1 VLEPSKGA
9 GDSMGIRVMLAE
21 LGKQLFEIVWKLN
34 MERYPP

>member
-1 VLEPSKGA
+1 MLEPSKGA
-9 GDSMGIRVMLAE
+9 GGSMGIEVMPGE